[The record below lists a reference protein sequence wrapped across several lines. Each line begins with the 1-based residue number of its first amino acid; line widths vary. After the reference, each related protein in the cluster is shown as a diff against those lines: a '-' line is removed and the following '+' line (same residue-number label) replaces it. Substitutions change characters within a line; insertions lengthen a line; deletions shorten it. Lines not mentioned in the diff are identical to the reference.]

1 MGSLLVQKIGTQAG
15 YETAGSL
22 AMNQSETAGSLAFSS
37 GETAGSLA
45 SSSSDSSSGSTF
57 SAMA

>member
-1 MGSLLVQKIGTQAG
+1 MGSLMVQKIGTQAG